1 MYKSIIRI
9 VNDMK
14 LRHKLFVSF
23 IVVVF
28 IPVLIVGYFLTSE
41 LRSMALGNAME
52 QTETNVER
60 VKKRTSEVVSISYDT
75 AYRLANDARLET
87 VANRR
92 YDSVYDVVKAYKEY
106 PDFREN
112 LRLYDEIANIRLYV
126 DNPTLLNNWEFIQPT
141 PNIVEAPWYQSAI
154 QSSLVDWSYVEDE
167 RDGNKYLSLVRRVD
181 FPNQNTT
188 GVLVINVNSEML
200 ASILAQESFETM
212 IVDSSNQVVAS
223 NRPGKLGKTLEELQ
237 FDPSVIDGETGTFE
251 NVMDGNKLQIMVDDL
266 RPKSSMNELRIISIF
281 SIDQIVKEANRTIR
295 LAVTVISISLAVATL
310 LIYGFST
317 LLSNRLLRLSKHIN
331 KVATGNLG
339 IAMEIDG
346 KDEIGQLSRQ
356 FNSMVASIN
365 GLMSEVEE
373 SNYQKR
379 QLAQKQNEIKFKMMA
394 SQINPHFLFNALESI
409 RMKAHIKG
417 ETEIAK
423 VVRLLGKMMRKN
435 LEVGNRSIPM
445 RSEMDIVRCYL
456 EIQKFRHGDR
466 LHFELLIDAG
476 AEETFIPPLI
486 IQPLVENAVVHGLES
501 KEEGGLVRVKASVV
515 GQEVQI
521 EVMDNGTGM
530 TEERAATVMQSL
542 NEQDDD
548 DRNRIGLRN
557 VHMRLLLTYGPEH
570 GLHIHSVPGEGTQIR
585 FHIPLG
591 GRSHV

>member
-1 MYKSIIRI
+1 MYTSIIRI

-28 IPVLIVGYFLTSE
+28 IPVLIIGYFLTSE
-41 LRSMALGNAME
+41 LRSMALGNARE
-52 QTETNVER
+52 QTVTNVER

-75 AYRLANDARLET
+75 AYRLANDTRLET

-92 YDSVYDVVKAYKEY
+92 YDSVYEVVKAYKEY
-106 PDFREN
+106 TDFRDN
-112 LRLYDEIANIRLYV
+112 LRLYDELAAIRLYV

-141 PNIVEAPWYQSAI
+141 PAIVDAPWYQSAI
-154 QSSLVDWSYVEDE
+154 TSSLVDWSYVEDE
-167 RDGNKYLSLVRRVD
+167 RDGQKYLSLVRRVD
-181 FPNQNTT
+181 FPNQNST

-223 NRPGKLGKTLEELQ
+223 NRSGKLGKTLEELQ
-237 FDPSVIDGETGTFE
+237 FEPSIIGGKTGTFE
-251 NVMDGNKLQIMVDDL
+251 TVMDGNKLQIMVDDL
-266 RPKSSMNELRIISIF
+266 RPKASMNELRIISIF
-281 SIDQIVKEANRTIR
+281 SIDQIVQEANRTIK
-295 LAVTVISISLAVATL
+295 LAITVISISLALAIL

-466 LHFELLIDAG
+466 LHFELLTDAA
-476 AEETFIPPLI
+476 AEETLIPPLI

-501 KEEGGLVRVKASVV
+501 KEEGGLVRVKAEVV
-515 GQEVQI
+515 GQEVRI
-521 EVMDNGTGM
+521 EVADNGTGM
-530 TEERAATVMQSL
+530 TEERAAIVLQSL

-557 VHMRLLLTYGPEH
+557 VHMRLVLTYGAEH
-570 GLHIHSVPGEGTQIR
+570 GLRIHSAPGEGTQIR